1 MKALKKYPVAI
12 LLTIVMIAA
21 AIGIGLWRAPSSSP
35 PPSSG
40 GSALDDSLSISS
52 YRKWIVDDAS
62 ILSSSAEQQL
72 ALYCANWDLRYN
84 SLVAVVTVMDP
95 PNALDDYAYDCGY
108 DMGLGDGDAILVLSP
123 ASDECYLATG
133 DDFATMLTDS
143 MVSDY
148 LSTYLGQ
155 EFLDGKYDDAT
166 LRLFA
171 ALNELYFSTFGLG
184 ELEAS
189 YNSFQYAPDASADAV
204 FAVVGNV
211 YGLIVSLV
219 VLLILFLVIASIIDS
234 ARYRTYRTRYYGVPN
249 PPVVYRPILFWH
261 GPRSSWYRR
270 RWTAPPPPPPRGP
283 RGPGGPGPGGRP
295 GSGPRPP
302 RNGGSFGGGGRP
314 SGGSFGGGGRPSGSG
329 KRGNSFGSGRHG
341 GGFGGSF
348 GGGGRPGG
356 SFGGGRSGGSF
367 GGGRSGGSFGGGSR
381 GGSFGGRR

>member
-35 PPSSG
+35 SPLSSPPPSVG
-40 GSALDDSLSISS
+40 GSALDGSLSISS

-95 PNALDDYAYDCGY
+95 PNALDDYAYDRGY
-108 DMGLGDGDAILVLSP
+108 DMGLGEGDAILVLSP

-184 ELEAS
+184 EL
-189 YNSFQYAPDASADAV
+189 
-204 FAVVGNV
+204 
-211 YGLIVSLV
+211 
-219 VLLILFLVIASIIDS
+219 DS
-234 ARYRTYRTRYYGVPN
+234 KDT
-249 PPVVYRPILFWH
+249 
-261 GPRSSWYRR
+261 
-270 RWTAPPPPPPRGP
+270 
-283 RGPGGPGPGGRP
+283 
-295 GSGPRPP
+295 
-302 RNGGSFGGGGRP
+302 
-314 SGGSFGGGGRPSGSG
+314 
-329 KRGNSFGSGRHG
+329 KKC
-341 GGFGGSF
+341 
-348 GGGGRPGG
+348 
-356 SFGGGRSGGSF
+356 
-367 GGGRSGGSFGGGSR
+367 
-381 GGSFGGRR
+381 